1 MLAALPRIESDLA
14 TVLQRV
20 SPSAAHASRLL
31 HDARLRPVWQAIHHG
46 GDLAWRAVAGP
57 GSARRYGVT
66 LESDFGSIEFGL
78 ASDDDAIA
86 AIAALRGGTALQAL
100 ALEALFEQTLDQLVS
115 FGLQGLRIGRI
126 APCDMR
132 PAPDDAWTASWRDD
146 RELCRVAMR
155 TLPERAC
162 DALRAACAP
171 SRRPRL
177 RPNALRVPGVIAVGE
192 RQMRVAVLR
201 SLERGD
207 VVLLGQPATSPGLEG
222 ALATLRVDGGQH
234 HLHARGRIDNTTFTL
249 LGDSFMTNH
258 DPVRAPS
265 GDLPAA
271 ALDELEVP
279 VHFELETV
287 SIALADLEAIEPG
300 YVIELATPA
309 SQARLR
315 LVSCGIVIG
324 SADLVAVAGQLG
336 ARITNMA
343 AHHDADQQRG

>member
-1 MLAALPRIESDLA
+1 MIAAPPRIDSDLA
-14 TVLQRV
+14 TVLQQV
-20 SPSAAHASRLL
+20 PPSAAQASRLF
-31 HDARLRPVWQAIHHG
+31 HDARLQPAWQAIHPGADH
-46 GDLAWRAVAGP
+46 AWRAAAGP
-57 GSARRYGVT
+57 GPARRYEVA
-66 LESDFGSIEFGL
+66 LESHFGSIEFGL

-100 ALEALFEQTLDQLVS
+100 ALEALFERTLDQAVAL
-115 FGLQGLRIGRI
+115 GLPGLRIGLI
-126 APCDMR
+126 APCDAR
-132 PAPDDAWTASWRDD
+132 QATGDAWTALWKDG

-171 SRRPRL
+171 SRRPRP
-177 RPNALRVPGVIAVGE
+177 RPSALRVPGVIAVGT
-192 RQMRVAVLR
+192 RAMRVCVLR

-207 VVLLGQPATSPGLEG
+207 VVLLGQPATGPSAEG
-222 ALATLRVDGGQH
+222 ALATLRVDGGPR
-234 HLHARGRIDNTTFTL
+234 HLHARGRIGNTTFTL
-249 LGDSFMTNH
+249 LGDSFMTDH
-258 DPVRAPS
+258 DPARAPS

-271 ALDELEVP
+271 ALDALEVP

-287 SIALADLEAIEPG
+287 SIALADLESITPG

-324 SADLVAVAGQLG
+324 EADLVSVAGQLG
-336 ARITNMA
+336 ARITNLA
-343 AHHDADQQRG
+343 AHHDADHQRG